1 MDSQVQE
8 IKDKVSI
15 NDVVGQY
22 VKLKKVGRNFSGLCP
37 FHKERTPSF
46 MVSPERGTYICF
58 GCGEKGD
65 IFSFVQRME
74 GVDFLRLS
82 NSWPSALGSNY
93 KNNLPKVLKIRRKMN
108 ELHDACEE
116 TAVFF

>member
-22 VKLKKVGRNFSGLCP
+22 VKLKKSRTQFQWFVP

-58 GCGEKGD
+58 GCGRKATYFPLCSGWRAW
-65 IFSFVQRME
+65 ISY
-74 GVDFLRLS
+74 
-82 NSWPSALGSNY
+82 GSQ
-93 KNNLPKVLKIRRKMN
+93 
-108 ELHDACEE
+108 
-116 TAVFF
+116 TAGRARWGQTTKTIYQKS